1 MILPGDL
8 GFFVHKGCLVGDS
21 AGRQSSESGFFP
33 DSGPGGCSKPAD
45 MFWEM
50 VVWSFAILL

>member
-1 MILPGDL
+1 M
-8 GFFVHKGCLVGDS
+8 GDS